1 MSSADGPPPLSLRPF
16 PVADQKPKN
25 LAEFI
30 ARVNAQPGG
39 FRAVTEAKLR
49 EELKNSESS
58 DGAADEDED
67 MSSDAGPENEVAEK
81 DPNVARMEVLKNIDI
96 AGNTALL
103 TLDSMSLLLSKQN
116 PTQAGMTLSQQLREM
131 VGIGTLGAD
140 RLHDSNVTPAKTKD
154 QEAVAM
160 GWTIMEIN
168 KTRDSAEDA
177 AAFLEKEIAAES
189 RYWEDIVSVKKAGWS
204 VCKVPQERHT
214 LGVRFGF
221 SEATPE
227 FKNSGLA
234 PMRRGDDGSTDLDFG
249 RLGGVSE
256 ALVVTYE
263 RDGKVIGRS
272 TTRSASEDGSL
283 ESRILEARN
292 TIFSQELWHE
302 LTKESRSLAAYDVKP
317 QGKRLTCQA
326 DDKTRITLEL
336 LPLESCPSHD
346 QDLPENGLAE
356 KTSMVLHILL
366 SYAHRYNELTRIRP
380 VPPHISRAARQQSYA
395 LLRPVLAR
403 TMYLK
408 NIEESTQY
416 VGLLVKTLQK
426 AGLPSSVVLRTA
438 QATASDPGP
447 RGPNQLSASQTLVR
461 NLLQTQDFTLEVTIV
476 PGVSFIIRARAFS
489 FPVTAT
495 YYYILLPPSSPLPAL
510 CPPWADGYPSVQA
523 LGDYLRTAISRV
535 LTNHFYSTLAS
546 SSTSSKTPEAAQ
558 DNNTNSNNAD
568 RTTTQDL
575 DKTDVNITL
584 SLDHEGGDDA
594 TTPKGNLT
602 LSLIMTE
609 EQTGNP
615 ITWTWS
621 LAGESETRSAA
632 DIVRSLSGMQATLN

>member
-1 MSSADGPPPLSLRPF
+1 MSSGDGPPPLSLRPF

-39 FRAVTEAKLR
+39 FRSVTEDKLR
-49 EELKNSESS
+49 EDLKSSENS
-58 DGAADEDED
+58 DGAADHDEE
-67 MSSDAGPENEVAEK
+67 MSEAGAENDVAEK

-96 AGNTALL
+96 ASNIALL

-116 PTQAGMTLSQQLREM
+116 PTQAGLTLSQQLRDM

-140 RLHDSNVTPAKTKD
+140 RLNDSNSTPAKTKD

-168 KTRDSAEDA
+168 KTRDSAEEA
-177 AAFLEKEIAAES
+177 AAFLEKEISAES
-189 RYWEDIVSVKKAGWS
+189 KYWEDIISVRKAGWS

-221 SEATPE
+221 SEAAPE
-227 FKNSGLA
+227 FKNNGLA
-234 PMRRGDDGSTDLDFG
+234 PMRRGDNGSTDLDFG

-263 RDGKVIGRS
+263 RDGKVLGRS

-283 ESRILEARN
+283 ESRVLEARN

-302 LTKESRSLAAYDVKP
+302 LTKESRSLAAYDVRP
-317 QGKRLTCQA
+317 EGKKLVCQA
-326 DDKTRITLEL
+326 DDTTKITFEL

-346 QDLPENGLAE
+346 ENLPENGLAE
-356 KTSMVLHILL
+356 KTSMALHILL
-366 SYAHRYNELTRIRP
+366 SYAHRYNELMRIRP
-380 VPPHISRAARQQSYA
+380 VPPHISRTSRQQSYA

-416 VGLLVKTLQK
+416 VGSLVKTLQK
-426 AGLPSSVVLRTA
+426 AGLPSSVILRTT
-438 QATASDPGP
+438 QASASDPNS

-461 NLLQTQDFTLEVTIV
+461 NLLQTQDFTLELTIL
-476 PGVSFIIRARAFS
+476 PEISFIIRARAFS

-495 YYYILLPPSSPLPAL
+495 YYYILLPPSSPLPTM
-510 CPPWADGYPSVQA
+510 CPPWAEGYPSVRT
-523 LGDYLRTAISRV
+523 LGDYLRTVVVRV
-535 LTNHFYSTLAS
+535 LTNHFVTLIAS
-546 SSTSSKTPEAAQ
+546 GAILHDETTAAAAENASSEAAADKNNVDIHFSMEHEDNDELALSLSSTSPNGTS
-558 DNNTNSNNAD
+558 NTW
-568 RTTTQDL
+568 
-575 DKTDVNITL
+575 K
-584 SLDHEGGDDA
+584 
-594 TTPKGNLT
+594 
-602 LSLIMTE
+602 
-609 EQTGNP
+609 
-615 ITWTWS
+615 WS
-621 LAGESETRSAA
+621 VSGPSETRSAK
-632 DIVRSLSGMQATLN
+632 DVVKTLAKEQELA

>member
-1 MSSADGPPPLSLRPF
+1 MSSGDGPPPLSLRPF

-39 FRAVTEAKLR
+39 FRSVTEEKLR
-49 EELKNSESS
+49 EDLKNSESS
-58 DGAADEDED
+58 DGAADHDED
-67 MSSDAGPENEVAEK
+67 MSEAGAENEVAEK

-96 AGNTALL
+96 AGNIALL

-116 PTQAGMTLSQQLREM
+116 PTQAGLTLSQQLRDM

-140 RLHDSNVTPAKTKD
+140 RLNDSNSTPAKTKD
-154 QEAVAM
+154 QEAIAM

-168 KTRDSAEDA
+168 KTRDSAEEA
-177 AAFLEKEIAAES
+177 AAFLEKEISAES
-189 RYWEDIVSVKKAGWS
+189 KYWEDIISVRKAGWS

-221 SEATPE
+221 SEAAPE
-227 FKNSGLA
+227 FKNNGLA
-234 PMRRGDDGSTDLDFG
+234 PMRRGDNSSTDLDFG

-263 RDGKVIGRS
+263 RDGKIIGRS

-283 ESRILEARN
+283 ESRVLEARN

-317 QGKRLTCQA
+317 EGKKLTCQA
-326 DDKTRITLEL
+326 DDATKITFEL

-346 QDLPENGLAE
+346 EHLPENGLAE

-366 SYAHRYNELTRIRP
+366 SYAHRYNELMRIRP
-380 VPPHISRAARQQSYA
+380 QSYA
-395 LLRPVLAR
+395 LLRPILAR

-408 NIEESTQY
+408 NIEESMQY
-416 VGLLVKTLQK
+416 VGALVKTLQK
-426 AGLPSSVVLRTA
+426 AGLPSSVILRTT
-438 QATASDPGP
+438 QASASDPNS

-461 NLLQTQDFTLEVTIV
+461 NLLQTQDFTLEITIL
-476 PGVSFIIRARAFS
+476 PEISFIIRARAFS

-495 YYYILLPPSSPLPAL
+495 
-510 CPPWADGYPSVQA
+510 VQT
-523 LGDYLRTAISRV
+523 LGDYLRTVVVRV
-535 LTNHFYSTLAS
+535 LTNHFVTMLS
-546 SSTSSKTPEAAQ
+546 SGTILHDEPAAPEESTSSQAVNKNIIDIHFSMEHEGEDAGELSLSLSSTAENGTSNTWKWSKDEQLAVGASLPYVNVPAQIDMWLTGLEAAW
-558 DNNTNSNNAD
+558 TVVNA
-568 RTTTQDL
+568 
-575 DKTDVNITL
+575 
-584 SLDHEGGDDA
+584 EDA
-594 TTPKGNLT
+594 EDGEPWHDE
-602 LSLIMTE
+602 TE
-609 EQTGNP
+609 E
-615 ITWTWS
+615 
-621 LAGESETRSAA
+621 AEEH
-632 DIVRSLSGMQATLN
+632 

>member
-1 MSSADGPPPLSLRPF
+1 MSSTDSPPPLSLRPF

-49 EELKNSESS
+49 EDLNSSESS
-58 DGAADEDED
+58 DGAADQDED
-67 MSSDAGPENEVAEK
+67 MSDAGAENEAAEK

-116 PTQAGMTLSQQLREM
+116 PTQAGLTLSQQLRDM

-140 RLHDSNVTPAKTKD
+140 RLNDSNVTPAKTKD

-168 KTRDSAEDA
+168 KTRDSAEEA
-177 AAFLEKEIAAES
+177 ASFLEKEIAAES
-189 RYWEDIVSVKKAGWS
+189 KYWEDIVSVKKAGWS

-221 SEATPE
+221 SEAAPE
-227 FKNSGLA
+227 FKNNGLA

-263 RDGKVIGRS
+263 RDGKVVGRS

-317 QGKRLTCQA
+317 QGRKLTCQA
-326 DDKTRITLEL
+326 DDKTKITLEL
-336 LPLESCPSHD
+336 LPLESCPPHD

-366 SYAHRYNELTRIRP
+366 SYAHRYNELMRIRP
-380 VPPHISRAARQQSYA
+380 VPPHISRASRQQSYA

-426 AGLPSSVVLRTA
+426 AGIPSSVVLRTA
-438 QATASDPGP
+438 QATASDPAS
-447 RGPNQLSASQTLVR
+447 RGPNQLSASHTLVR
-461 NLLQTQDFTLEVTIV
+461 TLLQTQDFTLEVTIV
-476 PGVSFIIRARAFS
+476 PDVSFIIRARAFS

-510 CPPWADGYPSVQA
+510 CPPWAEGYPSVQA
-523 LGDYLRTAISRV
+523 LGDYLRTAIARV
-535 LTNHFYSTLAS
+535 LTHHFYSTLALS
-546 SSTSSKTPEAAQ
+546 PSSKTPETAQ
-558 DNNTNSNNAD
+558 DDDDGDDNNNNNTDSKA
-568 RTTTQDL
+568 TQDS
-575 DKTDVNITL
+575 DKSDVNFIL
-584 SLDHEGGDDA
+584 ALDHEGDDDIHN
-594 TTPKGNLT
+594 GNIS
-602 LSLIMTE
+602 LSLTMTE

-615 ITWTWS
+615 IAWKWS
-621 LAGESETRSAA
+621 LGDESETRPAA
-632 DIVRSLSGMQATLN
+632 DVVQSLPGMQATLD

>member
-25 LAEFI
+25 LADFI

-221 SEATPE
+221 SEAAPE

-317 QGKRLTCQA
+317 QGKKLTCQA

-366 SYAHRYNELTRIRP
+366 SYAHRYNELTIRP